1 MKETKRIIQFM
12 KESDQHSNEQVV
24 DTNETAEQPQQSHLA
39 NTLENRWASSSNN
52 TGGGTSSNLF
62 NKLCNSGR

>member
-12 KESDQHSNEQVV
+12 KESDQHSNEQMV
-24 DTNETAEQPQQSHLA
+24 DTNETAEQSKQPDLA
-39 NTLENRWASSSNN
+39 LENRWASSSSSN
-52 TGGGTSSNLF
+52 TGGETSSNLF